1 MQCKRR
7 KWIIQCYVIYFF
19 SCVFKQLIGVRIRD
33 IPNNLLLLF
42 PNMEFII
49 EVFVTFPRTACALVW
64 CVMIYYPTL
73 LIYMLSFSFRVAQSK
88 WMTLGSTTEKQ
99 NTITSGHITC
109 VCKNTNME
117 LFTVRHFFFLFWVLQ
132 KWNMLRWWWYEES
145 PHTNNAHICTTEWL
159 FIVSPAYF
167 SSSSFVPFSNQ
178 LNHYYERHAHWPCW
192 PPLRSNFI
200 TLVY

>member
-42 PNMEFII
+42 SNMEFII
-49 EVFVTFPRTACALVW
+49 EVFVPFPRTACALVW

-117 LFTVRHFFFLFWVLQ
+117 LFTVRHFFFSFLGTPKVEYAAMVMVRRITAHQQRTHMHNRMTFHCIACLFL
-132 KWNMLRWWWYEES
+132 
-145 PHTNNAHICTTEWL
+145 L
-159 FIVSPAYF
+159 F
-167 SSSSFVPFSNQ
+167 FVRAIF
-178 LNHYYERHAHWPCW
+178 
-192 PPLRSNFI
+192 
-200 TLVY
+200 

>member
-117 LFTVRHFFFLFWVLQ
+117 LFTVRHFFFFFFGNSKSGICCDGDGTKNHRTPTTHTYAQQNDISLYRLPI
-132 KWNMLRWWWYEES
+132 S
-145 PHTNNAHICTTEWL
+145 PL
-159 FIVSPAYF
+159 
-167 SSSSFVPFSNQ
+167 
-178 LNHYYERHAHWPCW
+178 
-192 PPLRSNFI
+192 LRSCHFLIN
-200 TLVY
+200 